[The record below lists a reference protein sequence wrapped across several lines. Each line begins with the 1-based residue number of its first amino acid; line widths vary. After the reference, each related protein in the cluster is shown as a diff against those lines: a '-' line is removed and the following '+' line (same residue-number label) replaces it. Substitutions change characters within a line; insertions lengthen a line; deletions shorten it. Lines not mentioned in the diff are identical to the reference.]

1 MPGASPLGQE
11 ICNGTSVGAN
21 AATSLG
27 TSVSPSS
34 SANTKGS
41 YAQLTASSP
50 IDACLMIVEV
60 TPASAALGAYA
71 IDIAIGGAGSEVV
84 IAPNLVVQNAF
95 SLTIPHVFVVPVQI
109 PAGTRIAAR
118 CQSATASDSAIAV
131 TAQLFAGSFSQME
144 GAAGVEAIGFV
155 SASTQGTTIDA
166 GGTANTKGA
175 YVQLTASAARDY
187 VGFFFVVDNLNA
199 NSSLSSNAQ
208 LLDIAIGGAG
218 SEVVIEPNYQIR
230 RNNSGIAV
238 LPPVSPIFAAPI
250 PAGSR
255 IAARSQSETNSS
267 PSRSVGLTLYGIY

>member
-21 AATSLG
+21 GATSLG
-27 TSVSPSS
+27 TSVSPSAT
-34 SANTKGS
+34 ANTKGS
-41 YAQLTASSP
+41 YAQLAASTG

-60 TPASAALGAYA
+60 APTSGLGAYS